1 MPPDGELNLFRGK
14 SFLFLGDSTMR
25 QIVAEFMR
33 TFDSKE
39 SFKSFEA
46 MKKHSRTSC
55 VHRTMPQAEVDFM
68 NSRFWDVGGGKP
80 GNASVSQGSGY
91 KFGMNE
97 NTCYYRL
104 KGNVSVIHEWKA
116 FARDCQNEPI
126 YTPDTTPLDAIVFNV
141 GLHDCYY
148 TPNFT
153 DEHTHALEMLFKD
166 MSAKFPGLLVFVDTQ
181 EVANHVY
188 GHFGS
193 YLSCVRIVNAKA
205 TELATKHGIVYVS
218 RSRLTKATQMEV
230 MDGGRVVKTHG
241 DPLAGS
247 LLQTDYSVHF
257 GDQFIA
263 LLMVSIWEML
273 VKLLNETSSGRVIVP
288 TEPARDETNE
298 SHVIFNRTAFER
310 EVVLRETTEG
320 YSLSIRQLNPDI
332 SPPPTMDSDTA
343 ARLQAEFGP
352 DEYDIRLEGPTLLT
366 PSVGYYSN
374 AFRTVHFKVPKNGT
388 YGLRVILLRDK
399 WGAMNEQVKT
409 HPPMNYRVL
418 VRTTVELETSP
429 QTHGNGYWEAV
440 VPRES
445 Y

>member
-193 YLSCVRIVNAKA
+193 YLSCVRIG
-205 TELATKHGIVYVS
+205 TG
-218 RSRLTKATQMEV
+218 
-230 MDGGRVVKTHG
+230 
-241 DPLAGS
+241 
-247 LLQTDYSVHF
+247 
-257 GDQFIA
+257 
-263 LLMVSIWEML
+263 
-273 VKLLNETSSGRVIVP
+273 
-288 TEPARDETNE
+288 ARRN
-298 SHVIFNRTAFER
+298 
-310 EVVLRETTEG
+310 
-320 YSLSIRQLNPDI
+320 
-332 SPPPTMDSDTA
+332 
-343 ARLQAEFGP
+343 
-352 DEYDIRLEGPTLLT
+352 
-366 PSVGYYSN
+366 
-374 AFRTVHFKVPKNGT
+374 
-388 YGLRVILLRDK
+388 
-399 WGAMNEQVKT
+399 
-409 HPPMNYRVL
+409 
-418 VRTTVELETSP
+418 
-429 QTHGNGYWEAV
+429 
-440 VPRES
+440 
-445 Y
+445 